1 MSGLLGTPAPIASDV
16 NLVLQIII
24 VIILLVGFKYGKT
37 KTASSLKTHGRI
49 MTVVVI
55 LNAAS
60 ILLVMGPVF
69 VLYFGAVLAEPFV
82 IGFPLTLVHHSIGI
96 IAEIL
101 GAVLVFKKFGNVRMW
116 MRLTLVLW
124 LISWVLGVFF
134 YIWYYVPAF

>member
-1 MSGLLGTPAPIASDV
+1 MSGLLGTPAPIASDI

-24 VIILLVGFKYGKT
+24 VAILLVGFKYGKT

-49 MTVVVI
+49 MTVVVV

-60 ILLVMGPVF
+60 ILLVMGPAF
-69 VLYFGAVLAEPFV
+69 VLYFGAVLAEPSV
-82 IGFPLTLVHHSIGI
+82 IGFPLTLAHHTSGI

-116 MRLTLVLW
+116 MRLTLILW
-124 LISWVLGVFF
+124 LVSWVLGVYF
-134 YIWYYVPAF
+134 YLRYYVTPF